1 MRKLLIAAV
10 LAAQVAPVAAPA
22 WGAELGAGP
31 TQGESRMGAFAGGR
45 LRIALGAG
53 KQERVRAGLAL
64 APALHRM
71 KDGATRL
78 SVGEGLEYGLTE
90 RRAPAMSLGGHRIS
104 DMQRAPDG
112 RRHNV
117 STLGWVAI
125 GVGAVVVVGVG
136 VLGWLVHEANEN
148 TE

>member
-1 MRKLLIAAV
+1 MKKLLIAAL
-10 LAAQVAPVAAPA
+10 LAAQIGPVAAPA
-22 WGAELGAGP
+22 WAAELGARP
-31 TQGESRMGAFAGGR
+31 EQGESRMGAFAGAR

-53 KQERVRAGLAL
+53 DHDRVRAGVAL

-71 KDGATRL
+71 ENGTARL
-78 SVGEGLEYGLTE
+78 RVGEGLEYGVTE
-90 RRAPAMSLGGHRIS
+90 RRPAAVSLAGYRIS
-104 DMQRAPDG
+104 DMQRSPDG

-136 VLGWLVHEANEN
+136 ALGWLVHEANEN